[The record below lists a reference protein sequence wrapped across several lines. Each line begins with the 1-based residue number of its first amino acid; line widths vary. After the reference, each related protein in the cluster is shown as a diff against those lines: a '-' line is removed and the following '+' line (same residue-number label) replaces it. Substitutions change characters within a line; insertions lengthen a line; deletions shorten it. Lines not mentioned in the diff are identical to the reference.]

1 MNWNFGVSFLIA
13 CMAMPVLAQ
22 DSSVTAS
29 PVASP
34 VISDTVIGSSIDTK
48 IIETAAV
55 APPLAP
61 LSEQEAQ
68 AQKEKAIQDSIAA
81 VEASMTVACASLDA
95 QSTPLAPKG
104 EFETSDAYAKRQ
116 SEREKLRAE
125 KCSAAQSP
133 WLTKR
138 KALQASLEQTRKQ
151 SLKMQGSLE
160 IESTPKGAR
169 VWVNGKDMGKTP
181 LTISNLW
188 KGKPEVSLILDGY
201 RDYVAVPE
209 IHAGK
214 ATELEV
220 ELQEKSIF
228 SQEKE
233 VDLRTLLKQDTA
245 QTSVYNARK
254 ELLAARIAQIDSE
267 VQVLYGEFALKHPL
281 TAKGEF
287 ETQAAYDKRQA
298 QWEKDNQAKNEV
310 IQKKYNAYRTRLKR
324 AIEVLEDYTLALE
337 AAPKTKVLDISG
349 LTLQSYNADAGK
361 YSLVAQSSD
370 ASFAFRYD
378 GFLSMSLE
386 EAKMVNKQTTG
397 MDMALVYYDVPV
409 IFNGTPVYPA
419 LNSIT
424 ISKAG
429 KKLATEG
436 VFVLPQEWQGNV
448 QIMAASKRADSLRKG
463 LLVPRKL
470 DAAYALDYQPNSK
483 SSSRTWMYVARSVLF
498 VAGAAGLSY
507 GYLQQRDADDL
518 ADNYDPINSQDGI
531 NKLQDIRDK
540 EALRNNSYIAGSAL
554 MLAGVVTFAF

>member
-1 MNWNFGVSFLIA
+1 
-13 CMAMPVLAQ
+13 MAMPVLAQ
-22 DSSVTAS
+22 DSTVTAN
-29 PVASP
+29 PVVPP
-34 VISDTVIGSSIDTK
+34 VIADSVMGPSIDTK
-48 IIETAAV
+48 MMETAAV
-55 APPLAP
+55 VPPLVP
-61 LSEQEAQ
+61 LSEQEVQ
-68 AQKEKAIQDSIAA
+68 TQNEKAIQDSIAA
-81 VEASMTVACASLDA
+81 VEASMAVACASLEA

-116 SEREKLRAE
+116 AEREKLRAE

-169 VWVNGKDMGKTP
+169 VWINGKDMGKTP

-188 KGKPEVSLILDGY
+188 KGKTEVSLILDGY
-201 RDYVAVPE
+201 SDYVVSPE

-220 ELQEKSIF
+220 ALQEKSIF
-228 SQEKE
+228 SQENE
-233 VDLRTLLKQDTA
+233 VDLRALLKQDTA
-245 QTSVYNARK
+245 QPSVYNARK
-254 ELLAARIAQIDSE
+254 ELLTARIAQIDSE
-267 VQVLYGEFALKHPL
+267 VQVLYAEFALKHPL

-298 QWEKDNQAKNEV
+298 QWKNDNQAKKNV
-310 IQKKYNAYRTRLKR
+310 IQKKYDAYRTRLQR
-324 AIEVLEDYTLALE
+324 AIEVLEDYALSLE
-337 AAPKTKVLDISG
+337 AIPKTKALDISG

-361 YSLVAQSSD
+361 YTLVAQSSD

-378 GFLSMSLE
+378 GFLSMNLD
-386 EAKMVNKQTTG
+386 EAKIVNKQTTG
-397 MDMALVYYDVPV
+397 MEMVLVYYDVPV
-409 IFNGTPVYPA
+409 IYNGTPVYPA
-419 LNSIT
+419 LNSIA

-436 VFVLPQEWQGNV
+436 VFALPQEWQGNV

-463 LLVPRKL
+463 LIVPRKL
-470 DAAYALDYQPNSK
+470 DAAYALDFEPDSK
-483 SSSRTWMYVARSVLF
+483 SSSRTWMYVARGVLF
-498 VAGAAGLSY
+498 MAGAAGLSY

-518 ADNYDPINSQDGI
+518 SDNYDPINRQDGI
-531 NKLQDIRDK
+531 DKLQDIRDK
-540 EALRNNSYIAGSAL
+540 EAVRNNSYIAGSAL